1 MNILLIDDKKDIL
14 DTMGEILE
22 ICQNHKVQGAGS
34 GKEALKWIKKKKYDL
49 VITEL
54 ALRVMNGLEV
64 ITKIRKLRPRIR
76 IVVLSG
82 IKCNDSL
89 KEKLNDLGVEQI
101 FQKPKGVHDLLLY
114 LKRRRSKH
122 SAA

>member
-1 MNILLIDDKKDIL
+1 MPYFCTPPKKKKFQIGIFKD
-14 DTMGEILE
+14 
-22 ICQNHKVQGAGS
+22 GAV
-34 GKEALKWIKKKKYDL
+34 KKKYDL

-54 ALRVMNGLEV
+54 ALRVMNGLEL
-64 ITKIRKLRPRIR
+64 ITKIRKLRPKIR

-89 KEKLNDLGVEQI
+89 KEKLNELGVEEI